1 MLDYI
6 YIGQA
11 IIGMALANILDKFY
25 SPSFEVPHSEE
36 FAAVESIG
44 SNLTITHSSK
54 GQIKV
59 RKINLD
65 NSEHLEALVKK
76 EVGKIFDSK
85 HKIVATSFDEKESYE
100 KLAPKLWL
108 DEDIV
113 SFVATDH
120 KTGEKIEV
128 VEDLKFLSSY
138 FDSDN
143 TAKVPVT
150 KDYEVI
156 VKDLVTLDDYKKTC
170 SAVEFSTLSRFAEEF
185 KGKKL
190 YFISA
195 TPQGGGVALM
205 RHAMIRLLRLFDVDV
220 KWYVLKP
227 DLEAFNITKRKFHN
241 VLQNVAEPG
250 AKLNEEDKKKY
261 NDWIM
266 QNAEI
271 FNDKFKEADVIVI
284 DDPQPSGLIPYIKN
298 VNQKVKIIY
307 RSHIQI
313 EAKLA
318 NKKGSAQCIT
328 WEFLWKN
335 IKLADLF
342 VAHPMPD
349 FVPKEVD
356 RNKLIYMPA
365 TTDPLDGLNK
375 PLDEKHMKYY
385 LDLFNKFAKADGA
398 TPLDLRRPYIIQI
411 ARFDP
416 SKGIPHVLNSY
427 QKLRAIMKRK
437 GLSAPQLIITGN
449 GSIDDP
455 DRAPIFEET
464 ARIISGSQF
473 DGFRDDIKVVR
484 LPHIDQLL
492 NTLLRKSHVVL
503 QLSTKEG
510 FEIKITEA
518 LMKGKPVI
526 VFRAG
531 GMPLQVMDTF
541 NGFVVDVGDE
551 DKVAKHLYD
560 LFSDKQLYEKM
571 SDAALKLYDRSL
583 LTIPNATRWLNI
595 SLNLLKN
602 QK

>member
-1 MLDYI
+1 
-6 YIGQA
+6 
-11 IIGMALANILDKFY
+11 MAVLSILDKFY
-25 SPSFEVPHSEE
+25 NPSMRMAHTEE
-36 FAAVESIG
+36 FAAIESIG

-54 GQIKV
+54 GKV
-59 RKINLD
+59 RVKKINLD
-65 NSEHLEALVKK
+65 NAENIEALVRK
-76 EVGKIFDSK
+76 EVGKIFASK
-85 HKIVATSFDEKESYE
+85 HKIVATSFDEKESYK
-100 KLAPKLWL
+100 KLNSKLWL

-113 SFVATDH
+113 SFLAKDK
-120 KTGEKIEV
+120 KTGETINV

-143 TAKVPVT
+143 TAKVPIT
-150 KDYEVI
+150 DDYEVV
-156 VKDLVTLDDYKKTC
+156 VKDLVTLDEYKKTC
-170 SAVEFSTLSRFAEEF
+170 SETEFTTLLNLSQQFRD
-185 KGKKL
+185 KKL
-190 YFISA
+190 VFLSA

-205 RHAMIRLLRLFDVDV
+205 RHAMIRLLRLLEVDV
-220 KWYVLKP
+220 KWFVLKP

-241 VLQNVAEPG
+241 ILQNVADPEMV
-250 AKLNEEDKKKY
+250 LNSQDMRIY
-261 NDWIM
+261 NSWIKE
-266 QNAEI
+266 NSLI
-271 FNDKFKEADVIVI
+271 FKNKFKDIDVIVI
-284 DDPQPSGLIPYIKN
+284 DDPQPSGLIPYIKKEN
-298 VNQKVKIIY
+298 PNIKIIY

-318 NKKGSAQCIT
+318 NKKNTAQYVT
-328 WEFLWKN
+328 WKFLWKN

-342 VAHPMPD
+342 VAHPSPD
-349 FVPKEVD
+349 FVPKQID
-356 RNKLIYMPA
+356 RNKLVYMPA

-385 LDLFNKFAKADGA
+385 LNLFNKFAKADGS

-427 QKLRAIMKRK
+427 LLLRKRLK
-437 GLSAPQLIITGN
+437 RNGHQAPQLIITGN
-449 GSIDDP
+449 GSVDDP

-464 ARIISGSQF
+464 IKTIACKEF
-473 DGFRDDIKVVR
+473 DEFRDDIKVVR

-518 LMKGKPVI
+518 LMKGKPVV

-541 NGFVVDVGDE
+541 NGFVVDIGDDE
-551 DKVAKHLYD
+551 KVARNLYD
-560 LFSDKQLYEKM
+560 LFTDKVLYEKM

-583 LTIPNATRWLNI
+583 LTIPNATRWLNLSI
-595 SLNLLKN
+595 NLLGK
-602 QK
+602 K

>member
-1 MLDYI
+1 
-6 YIGQA
+6 
-11 IIGMALANILDKFY
+11 MALTNILNKFY
-25 SPSFEVPHSEE
+25 NPSLDVPHSEE

-54 GQIKV
+54 GEVKV

-65 NSEHLEALVKK
+65 NEKNLEVLVKK
-76 EVGKIFDSK
+76 EVGKIFDGK
-85 HKIVATSFDEKESYE
+85 HKIVATSFDEKESY
-100 KLAPKLWL
+100 KRLAPKLWL

-113 SFVATDH
+113 SFMAEDK
-120 KTGEKIEV
+120 KTGEKIQV

-150 KDYEVI
+150 KDYEVV
-156 VKDLVTLDDYKKTC
+156 VKDLVTLNDYKKTC
-170 SAVEFSTLSRFAEEF
+170 SVEEFSVLSKLAEEF

-190 YFISA
+190 IFISA

-241 VLQNVAEPG
+241 VLQNVAIPG
-250 AKLNEEDKKKY
+250 TRLNSEDKKKY
-261 NDWIM
+261 NDWIA
-266 QNAEI
+266 QNEKI
-271 FNDKFKEADVIVI
+271 FNGKFKKADVIVI
-284 DDPQPSGLIPYIKN
+284 DDPQPSGLIPYIKKIN
-298 VNQKVKIIY
+298 PKVKIIY

-313 EAKLA
+313 VAKLA
-318 NKKGSAQCIT
+318 NKKGSPQNTT

-335 IKLADLF
+335 IKYADLF
-342 VAHPMPD
+342 VAHPMPE
-349 FVPKEVD
+349 FVPKEVS
-356 RNKLIYMPA
+356 RNQLVYMPA

-416 SKGIPHVLNSY
+416 SKGIPHVLKSY
-427 QKLRAIMKRK
+427 QKLRVLMKRR
-437 GLSAPQLIITGN
+437 GLNAPQLIITGN
-449 GSIDDP
+449 GSVDDP

-464 ARIISGSQF
+464 SKIIASTEF

-526 VFRAG
+526 VFKAG
-531 GMPLQVMDTF
+531 GMPLQVMDNF
-541 NGFVVDVGDE
+541 NGYVVDVGD
-551 DKVAKHLYD
+551 DDNVARHLYE
-560 LFSDKQLYEKM
+560 LFSDKELYEKM
-571 SDAALKLYDRSL
+571 SEGALKLYDRSL
-583 LTIPNATRWLNI
+583 LTIPNATRWLQI
-595 SLNLLKN
+595 SLSTLK
-602 QK
+602 